1 MDVERGARRRQ
12 DGEEWM
18 ERLERHLVQ
27 LSVNPTITL
36 SSSSPAIEKLRKQRV
51 AITMKRE
58 ESLER
63 NLVQLSSDSTIAPTS
78 TKLGMQMGL
87 NFDSTQYI

>member
-12 DGEEWM
+12 DGEEWV

-36 SSSSPAIEKLRKQRV
+36 SSSSPAIKKKLTKQRV
-51 AITMKRE
+51 AIIMKRE
-58 ESLER
+58 ERLER
-63 NLVQLSSDSTIAPTS
+63 NLVQLSRLIQQSHQQS
-78 TKLGMQMGL
+78 
-87 NFDSTQYI
+87 